1 MCAACIN
8 HEVNVFPCLFAF
20 VCLFVCLFVC
30 VFVCSRRQSGV
41 EPNGTEPDVQVDA
54 DDGALRH

>member
-20 VCLFVCLFVC
+20 VCLFVC
-30 VFVCSRRQSGV
+30 SRRQSGV
-41 EPNGTEPDVQVDA
+41 EPNGTEPDIQVDA